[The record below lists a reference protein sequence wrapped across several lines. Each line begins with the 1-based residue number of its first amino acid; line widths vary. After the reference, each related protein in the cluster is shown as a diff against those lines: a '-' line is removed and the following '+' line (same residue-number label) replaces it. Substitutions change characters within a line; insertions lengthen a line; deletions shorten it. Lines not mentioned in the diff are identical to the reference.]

1 MNKIALIGNYPPR
14 KCGIATFTK
23 DLNDGM
29 KENGIDAVVVA
40 MNDGLNRY
48 DYPAKV
54 VFEVEQNVMA
64 LYINAAEYL
73 NSNNYDAV
81 ILQHEFGIFGGTD
94 GIHILQLLKRLRM
107 PVVTTLHTIVDDPT
121 ENQRHVVTELARLSQ
136 KLVSISRKG
145 IELLASVYGIPESK
159 CVHIHHGVHPI
170 GEVDTER
177 LKMKLGVMGKKVLLT
192 FGLLSRNKSIEVVI
206 NALPEVVKKHPD
218 VVYIVLGAT
227 HPHVIKHEG
236 EDYRHSLFRLVNKLK
251 LEKNVLFVN
260 RFVSNEELFSYLK
273 MCDIYVIPYLGKKQ
287 ISSGTLIYTM
297 GAGKPIISTPFW
309 YAEEMLADDRGMLFD
324 FKDSPQLSRRVNE
337 LLGDEAKRQAIG
349 QNAYDLAKE
358 CYWPKIGKQY
368 YDLLDKMIAEVGVP
382 ALEADDEPDE
392 TPYAIPPIKLDHLH
406 ALTDYTGILQHA
418 KYNVP
423 DRNHGYCTDDN
434 ARALLLAVMLQ
445 NEVQN
450 VDEVNR
456 LTSIYLSFL
465 DYAYNAQNG
474 KFRNFMNYERQWL
487 EKEGSED
494 SIGRAIWALGYTAAY
509 TNVCNFHHH
518 SNHLFM
524 QALGSAEEL
533 THPRSISY
541 ALLGLVH
548 HSKVHG
554 DPRVMEH
561 VRNLSGKLF
570 SFFNETITDKWPWFE
585 AKVSYANSRIPHAML
600 FAGMYL
606 KDSAMIQR
614 GLRILDWLI
623 EQQFTDGIFSPI
635 GNEGWLTPER
645 KARYDQQPLEAHGM
659 IDACLQAEEFTN
671 DGKYADYALKAFHW
685 FTGENDSSQPVYDFA
700 TGGCRDGIHPHG
712 VNLNQGAES
721 TLSWLISLLDISFYL
736 RNKNRLLV

>member
-64 LYINAAEYL
+64 SYINAAEYL

-121 ENQRHVVTELARLSQ
+121 ENQRYVVTELARLSQ

-177 LKMKLGVMGKKVLLT
+177 LKMKLGVTGKKVLLT

-260 RFVSNEELFSYLK
+260 RFVSNEELF
-273 MCDIYVIPYLGKKQ
+273 I
-287 ISSGTLIYTM
+287 
-297 GAGKPIISTPFW
+297 
-309 YAEEMLADDRGMLFD
+309 
-324 FKDSPQLSRRVNE
+324 
-337 LLGDEAKRQAIG
+337 
-349 QNAYDLAKE
+349 
-358 CYWPKIGKQY
+358 
-368 YDLLDKMIAEVGVP
+368 
-382 ALEADDEPDE
+382 
-392 TPYAIPPIKLDHLH
+392 
-406 ALTDYTGILQHA
+406 
-418 KYNVP
+418 
-423 DRNHGYCTDDN
+423 
-434 ARALLLAVMLQ
+434 
-445 NEVQN
+445 
-450 VDEVNR
+450 
-456 LTSIYLSFL
+456 
-465 DYAYNAQNG
+465 
-474 KFRNFMNYERQWL
+474 
-487 EKEGSED
+487 
-494 SIGRAIWALGYTAAY
+494 
-509 TNVCNFHHH
+509 
-518 SNHLFM
+518 
-524 QALGSAEEL
+524 
-533 THPRSISY
+533 
-541 ALLGLVH
+541 
-548 HSKVHG
+548 
-554 DPRVMEH
+554 
-561 VRNLSGKLF
+561 
-570 SFFNETITDKWPWFE
+570 FNK
-585 AKVSYANSRIPHAML
+585 
-600 FAGMYL
+600 
-606 KDSAMIQR
+606 
-614 GLRILDWLI
+614 
-623 EQQFTDGIFSPI
+623 
-635 GNEGWLTPER
+635 
-645 KARYDQQPLEAHGM
+645 
-659 IDACLQAEEFTN
+659 
-671 DGKYADYALKAFHW
+671 
-685 FTGENDSSQPVYDFA
+685 
-700 TGGCRDGIHPHG
+700 
-712 VNLNQGAES
+712 
-721 TLSWLISLLDISFYL
+721 
-736 RNKNRLLV
+736 RLLM

>member
-1 MNKIALIGNYPPR
+1 
-14 KCGIATFTK
+14 
-23 DLNDGM
+23 M

-64 LYINAAEYL
+64 SYINAAEYL

-121 ENQRHVVTELARLSQ
+121 ENQRYVVTELARLSQ

-177 LKMKLGVMGKKVLLT
+177 LKMKLGVTGKKVLLT

-260 RFVSNEELFSYLK
+260 RVVSNEELFSYLK

-324 FKDSPQLSRRVNE
+324 FKDSSQLSHRVNE
-337 LLGDEAKRQAIG
+337 LLDDEAKRRAIG

-358 CYWPKIGKQY
+358 CYWPNIGKQY
-368 YDLLDKMIAEVGVP
+368 YDLLDKIIAEVGVP
-382 ALEADDEPDE
+382 ALEPDDEPRD
-392 TPYAIPPIKLDHLH
+392 TPYVIPPIKLDHLH

-423 DRNHGYCTDDN
+423 DRSHGYCTDDN
-434 ARALLLAVMLQ
+434 ARALLFAVMLQ

-450 VDEVNR
+450 VDEVNQ

-465 DYAYNAQNG
+465 DYAYNPQNG

-494 SIGRAIWALGYTAAY
+494 SIGRAKWALGYTAAY
-509 TNVCNFHHH
+509 TNLCNFHHH

-524 QALGSAEEL
+524 QALGSVEEL

-554 DPRVMEH
+554 DPRMMEH
-561 VRNLSGKLF
+561 VQSLSGKLF
-570 SFFNETITDKWPWFE
+570 SFFNETIADKWPWFE

-606 KDSAMIQR
+606 KDGAMIQR

>member
-29 KENGIDAVVVA
+29 KESGVTTSVVA

-48 DYPAKV
+48 DYPSDV
-54 VFEVEQNVMA
+54 VLEVEQNVIA
-64 LYINAAEYL
+64 SYIKAAEYL

-121 ENQRHVVTELARLSQ
+121 ENQRHVVNELARLSQ
-136 KLVSISRKG
+136 RLISISQKG
-145 IELLASVYGIPESK
+145 VELLTTAYGIPEAK
-159 CVHIHHGVHPI
+159 CVHIHHGVHDV
-170 GEVDTER
+170 GKDNGKG
-177 LKMKLGVMGKKVLLT
+177 LKKKLGVENKMVLLT

-227 HPHVIKHEG
+227 HPHVLKHEG
-236 EDYRHSLFRLVNKLK
+236 EDYRHSLFRLVNKLN

-260 RFVSNEELFSYLK
+260 RFVSNEELFSYLR

-297 GAGKPIISTPFW
+297 GAAKPIISTPFW
-309 YAEEMLADDRGMLFD
+309 YAEEMLADNRGMLFD
-324 FKDSPQLSRRVNE
+324 FKDSHQLSDRINE
-337 LLGDEAKRQAIG
+337 LLDDEEKRMAIG
-349 QNAYDLAKE
+349 QNAFALAKE
-358 CYWPKIGKQY
+358 CYWPAVGKQY
-368 YDLLDKMIAEVGVP
+368 YDLLDKMIGEAEAP
-382 ALEADDEPDE
+382 AMDEADELRDAK
-392 TPYAIPPIKLDHLH
+392 YVIPPIKLDHLH
-406 ALTDYTGILQHA
+406 VLTDYTGILQHA
-418 KYNVP
+418 RFNVP

-434 ARALLLAVMLQ
+434 ARALLLTVMLQ
-445 NEVQN
+445 NEVQD

-465 DYAYNAQNG
+465 DYAYNPENR

-494 SIGRAIWALGYTAAY
+494 SIGRTIWALGYTAAY
-509 TNVCNFHHH
+509 TNVYNFHHH
-518 SNHLFM
+518 SNHLFIRGLH
-524 QALGSAEEL
+524 AVDHL
-533 THPRSISY
+533 THPRSIAY
-541 ALLGLVH
+541 AILGLVPH
-548 HSKVHG
+548 AKVHG
-554 DPRVMEH
+554 EPVVVQH
-561 VRNLSGKLF
+561 LKKLSNKLY
-570 SFFNETITDKWPWFE
+570 SFFDDTIENEWPWFE
-585 AKVSYANSRIPHAML
+585 AKVSYGNSRIPHAMIL
-600 FAGMYL
+600 AGMYF
-606 KDSAMIQR
+606 KDDRMIQR
-614 GLRILDWLI
+614 GLKILDWLI
-623 EQQFTDGIFSPI
+623 EKQFTEGIFSPI
-635 GNEGWLTPER
+635 GNDGWLTPEG
-645 KARYDQQPLEAHGM
+645 KAPFDQQPLEAHGM

-671 DGKYADYALKAFHW
+671 DGTYGDYAIRAFHW
-685 FTGENDSSQPVYDFA
+685 FTGENDCSQPLYDFA
-700 TGGCRDGIHPHG
+700 TGGCRDGLHPEG

-721 TLSWLISLLDISFYL
+721 TLSWLMSLLDISFYL
-736 RNKNRLLV
+736 REKNTLLV

>member
-1 MNKIALIGNYPPR
+1 
-14 KCGIATFTK
+14 
-23 DLNDGM
+23 M

-64 LYINAAEYL
+64 SYINAAEYL

-94 GIHILQLLKRLRM
+94 GTHILQLLRRLRM

-121 ENQRHVVTELARLSQ
+121 ENQRYVVTELARLSQ

-177 LKMKLGVMGKKVLLT
+177 LKMKLGVTGKKVLLT

-273 MCDIYVIPYLGKKQ
+273 LCDIYVIPYLGKKQ

-309 YAEEMLADDRGMLFD
+309 YAEEMLADNRGMLFD
-324 FKDSPQLSRRVNE
+324 FKDSPQLSHRVNE
-337 LLGDEAKRQAIG
+337 LLGDEAKRRAIG

-358 CYWPKIGKQY
+358 CYWPNIGKQY

-382 ALEADDEPDE
+382 ALEAGDEPGD

-423 DRNHGYCTDDN
+423 DRSHGYCTDDN

-450 VDEVNR
+450 VDEVNQ

-524 QALGSAEEL
+524 QAVGSAEEL

-541 ALLGLVH
+541 ALLGLGH

-554 DPRVMEH
+554 DPQVMEH
-561 VRNLSGKLF
+561 VRSLSGKLF
-570 SFFNETITDKWPWFE
+570 SFFNETIDNEWPWFE

-606 KDSAMIQR
+606 KDDAIIQR

-623 EQQFTDGIFSPI
+623 KQQFTDGIFSPI
-635 GNEGWLTPER
+635 GNEGWLTPGH

-659 IDACLQAEEFTN
+659 INACLQAEEFTN

-700 TGGCRDGIHPHG
+700 TGGCRDGIHLHG

-736 RNKNRLLV
+736 RDKNRLLV